1 MKVNFDATV
10 EDFVD
15 VHKRS
20 VGRNFRLYL
29 TMAIVALALSGA
41 VGGLMYLVFGD
52 WLATA
57 LGATLGLVAGGFG
70 LVRGQDQNIRE
81 FLRKRLKINGPVPT
95 EVEIDESGVTTRCLG
110 QTSIQEWKMI
120 ENIEETKDA
129 IYFRNKFG
137 MYCSARK
144 RGFGSE

>member
-29 TMAIVALALSGA
+29 IMAIVASALSAA
-41 VGGLMYLVFGD
+41 VGGLMYLVSGD

-70 LVRGQDQNIRE
+70 LVGGQDQNIRAY
-81 FLRKRLKINGPVPT
+81 LKKRLKLTEPVPT
-95 EVEIDESGVTTRCLG
+95 EVEINESGCQPAVLG
-110 QTSIQEWKMI
+110 KPV
-120 ENIEETKDA
+120 
-129 IYFRNKFG
+129 FRNGK
-137 MYCSARK
+137 
-144 RGFGSE
+144 